1 MAPYRVELLRYR
13 TKVDRWL
20 VVVLAGG
27 VAIPIVIGLVAY
39 LRIGPTLAAWLP
51 LSIALLMIA
60 IICVVAVPTRYE
72 VMPDCLRIRS
82 GLLRWEV
89 PLAQI
94 VSIRSTSNPLGSP
107 AWSLDRLEVTWLKS
121 GNVRSILISPER
133 AQEFLRDV
141 ADRNVAL
148 VVADGQLQRAQ

>member
-1 MAPYRVELLRYR
+1 MRYR
-13 TKVDRWL
+13 TKVDTWV
-20 VVVLAGG
+20 VVVLAGA
-27 VAIPIVIGLVAY
+27 VALPIVIGLVAY
-39 LRIGPTLAAWLP
+39 LGTGPSPAAWLP
-51 LSIALLMIA
+51 LSIAVVMVA
-60 IICVVAVPTRYE
+60 IICIVAVPTRYE
-72 VMPDCLRIRS
+72 VMPDCLMIRS

-94 VSIRSTSNPLGSP
+94 VSIRSTSNPLSSP

-141 ADRNVAL
+141 AERNVAL